1 MCHSNFFNARSRLY
15 IRSPCIVNITWTG
28 ELQTQVL
35 RSTSVQEGPEKAIF
49 HVMLRA
55 ERGSLTTLVLS
66 SISLVNL
73 IVKPH
78 VGNCHAVLCQSACFV
93 RTDGGCGTQGLHSL
107 EVLHQAVLTS
117 HTLGC

>member
-1 MCHSNFFNARSRLY
+1 MS
-15 IRSPCIVNITWTG
+15 ITWTG
-28 ELQTQVL
+28 KLQTQVL
-35 RSTSVQEGPEKAIF
+35 RSTSVQEDPEKAIF
-49 HVMLRA
+49 NEMPQA
-55 ERGSLTTLVLS
+55 QRGSLTTLVLC

-78 VGNCHAVLCQSACFV
+78 VGNCHAILCQGACFV
-93 RTDGGCGTQGLHSL
+93 RTDGGCGTQGLYSL